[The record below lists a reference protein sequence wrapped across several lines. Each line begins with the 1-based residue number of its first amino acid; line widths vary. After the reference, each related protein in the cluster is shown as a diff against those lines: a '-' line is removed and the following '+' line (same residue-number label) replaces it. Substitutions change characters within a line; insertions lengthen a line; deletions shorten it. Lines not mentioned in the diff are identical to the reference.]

1 MDGRRARIK
10 NGTLARR
17 GEISIAFIWIVSNE
31 GAVELVDDG
40 SIEIECDDGD
50 APALK
55 AQRKRFSTTC

>member
-1 MDGRRARIK
+1 MLDVEY
-10 NGTLARR
+10 